1 MPPTRKTK
9 TKLSRKE
16 LQQLKEYGELD
27 PLSSITEE
35 KGLDDVISK
44 ALGRSGY
51 GRFTGKLGKPKD
63 TKTDRKVPKRST
75 RPDAYSRLLS
85 SLSATG
91 SLPVGQGPVVSDD
104 EDMED
109 MEDMEDVDDV
119 EDTEEIENGSEAAD
133 DEEQAQT
140 GSDREY
146 NVDEVDSDELDSEA
160 EQEGS
165 SDSEEG
171 PKEMYEAFDYMEKHY
186 ADDDSEGMH
195 KKLAA
200 ATNKEYEQSV
210 TDDSTLGPIA
220 AYDLAG
226 ETAKPANPRP
236 LKQRLVKPA
245 HKLNKSSEFSAFQ
258 HRLFSWLDQYR
269 DVVYAGRSHAN
280 EDELTTAYAI
290 HAMNHVMK
298 AKDLERKNNTRLAKA
313 HASGTD
319 VGELRDRGF
328 TRPRV
333 LIVVPFRN
341 SAFRLVEKLLAL
353 ASATKEKSF
362 ARFAKEYGPDEDEE
376 RRHSANKR
384 KPEDFKSTFSG
395 NIDDAFRIGL
405 QLHYSKSVKLYA
417 DFYRA
422 DIIVA
427 SPIGLR
433 MTTGAQSGDRK
444 DFDFLSS
451 IEMVVVDQCDVL
463 LMQNWDHVVH
473 LFEHM
478 NLMPKKDHGCD
489 FSRIRL
495 WQLDG
500 MAKYR
505 RQTVLLS
512 QYMTPEMQAL
522 FNHFCS
528 SIEGKVRIKPAY
540 AGAVNDVVAKVSQ
553 VFRRVAVKRLASAND
568 DRFGHFVDQVLSD
581 IDKSQK
587 HMVIFVSSYFDFVRV
602 RNTCKERGYVFAAIS
617 EYSTKSEAM
626 RARIKLYEG
635 EMQFI
640 LYSERAHFYHRYPIK
655 GIHHLVFY
663 SLPDHP
669 HFYSELVNL
678 MLTHNDEVSAD
689 QLSCTAFY
697 TKFDQLKLE
706 RIVGSK
712 LVTRL
717 VSSERSQF
725 TFA

>member
-1 MPPTRKTK
+1 MPPARKTK

-35 KGLDDVISK
+35 KSLDDVISK

-51 GRFTGKLGKPKD
+51 GRFTGKLGKGKS
-63 TKTDRKVPKRST
+63 TKANKGAPKRST

-85 SLSATG
+85 SLSAAG
-91 SLPVGQGPVVSDD
+91 SLPVGRDPVVSDD
-104 EDMED
+104 EDDAIED
-109 MEDMEDVDDV
+109 MEETED
-119 EDTEEIENGSEAAD
+119 GSEAVNEDEQMHSAAD
-133 DEEQAQT
+133 
-140 GSDREY
+140 SDREY

-160 EQEGS
+160 EQGNS
-165 SDSEEG
+165 SDTEDG

-186 ADDDSEGMH
+186 ADDNSEKMH

-200 ATNKEYEQSV
+200 ATGKEYRQSI
-210 TDDSTLGPIA
+210 TEDSVLGPVVT
-220 AYDLAG
+220 YDLAG
-226 ETAKPANPRP
+226 EKAKPVNPRP
-236 LKQRLVKPA
+236 LKQKLVKPA
-245 HKLNKSSEFSAFQ
+245 HKLNKSSEFSEFQ
-258 HRLFSWLDQYR
+258 HKLFNWLDQYR
-269 DVVYAGRSHAN
+269 DVVYSGRSHSN
-280 EDELTTAYAI
+280 GDELTTAYAI

-298 AKDLERKNNTRLAKA
+298 AKDLERKNNAKLAKA
-313 HASGTD
+313 HAAGND

-333 LIVVPFRN
+333 LIVLPFRN
-341 SAFRLVEKLLAL
+341 SAFRLIEKLLTL
-353 ASATKEKSF
+353 ASAGKEKNF
-362 ARFAKEYGPDEDEE
+362 TRFAKEYGPDEDEE
-376 RRHSANKR
+376 RRHNANKR
-384 KPEDFKSTFSG
+384 KPEDFKSTFAG

-405 QLHYSKSVKLYA
+405 QLHYNKSVKLYA

-451 IEMVVVDQCDVL
+451 IEMVIVDQCDVL
-463 LMQNWDHVVH
+463 MMQNWDHLVH

-478 NLMPKKDHGCD
+478 NLMPKKDYGCD

-505 RQTVLLS
+505 RQTILLS

-522 FNHFCS
+522 FNHHCS

-553 VFRRVAVKRLASAND
+553 VFKRVSVRKLASAND
-568 DRFGHFVDQVLSD
+568 DRFGHFVDQTLSD
-581 IDKSQK
+581 IEKDQK
-587 HMVIFVSSYFDFVRV
+587 HLLIFVSSYFDFVRI
-602 RNTCKERGYVFAAIS
+602 RNTCKDRGYIFAAIS

-635 EMQFI
+635 ELQFI

-678 MLTHNDEVSAD
+678 MLTHNNDVSAD

-712 LVTRL
+712 LVTQL
-717 VSSERSQF
+717 ASSERSQF